1 MNINNQIDLDM
12 PVNQVI
18 EENPEVLDLL
28 IELGFTPLKN
38 KFMRMTVGS
47 KVSLNKGL
55 RITGIS
61 KDKLISTLQCNGYE
75 VIESGQ

>member
-1 MNINNQIDLDM
+1 MNISNQIDLDM

-28 IELGFTPLKN
+28 VELGFTPLKN
-38 KFMRMTVGS
+38 KLMRMTAGG

-75 VIESGQ
+75 VIESDQ

>member
-1 MNINNQIDLDM
+1 MNISNQIDLDM

-28 IELGFTPLKN
+28 VELGFTPLKN
-38 KFMRMTVGS
+38 KLMRMTAGG

-55 RITGIS
+55 RITRIS

>member
-1 MNINNQIDLDM
+1 MNISNQIDLDM

-28 IELGFTPLKN
+28 VERGFTPLKN
-38 KFMRMTVGS
+38 KLMRMTAGG

>member
-1 MNINNQIDLDM
+1 MNISNQIDLDM

-28 IELGFTPLKN
+28 VELGFTPLKN
-38 KFMRMTVGS
+38 KLMRMTAGG

>member
-1 MNINNQIDLDM
+1 MNISNQIDLDM

-28 IELGFTPLKN
+28 VELGFTPLKN
-38 KFMRMTVGS
+38 KLMRMTAGG

-61 KDKLISTLQCNGYE
+61 KDKLISTLQWNGYE